1 MKLRAVWGNR
11 PLLGVAAGALIQDE
25 FGRVLLQRRG
35 DDGLWGVVGGSLNP
49 GEDGLTGARRE
60 LMEETGLT
68 CDNLTWLGLDDGV
81 QSGPNL
87 THRYPNGH
95 EIAVVSLLYHA
106 RMPADALR
114 DAQPDDSGETLE
126 LRWFPLGALP
136 AVSGNIN
143 RVALN
148 VLLRRAELPSL
159 TMLDTPALDLSGQA
173 TYWADLRRLV
183 GPDLP
188 LFIPGSSVL
197 VTDAAG
203 RLLLLKHTH
212 SGAWVL
218 PGGKLDPGES
228 LEDCA
233 RRELFEETGLSVTN
247 LKRVQL
253 LAGPELRFT
262 DHKGVWDSV
271 GMIYE
276 AEGVTGDLRLPEG
289 EITEARWFTLD
300 ELESVNL
307 LGVYTGKAVRHWAGK
322 TA

>member
-25 FGRVLLQRRG
+25 QGRVLLQRRG
-35 DDGLWGVVGGSLNP
+35 DDGRWGEPGGGVNP
-49 GEDGLTGARRE
+49 GEDFLSGVRRE
-60 LMEETGLT
+60 LLEETGLD
-68 CDNLTWLGLDDGV
+68 CPNLTWLGLEDGV
-81 QSGPNL
+81 QSGERMFL
-87 THRYPNGH
+87 RYPNGH
-95 EIAVVSLLYHA
+95 EMCIVDLLFHGTLPA
-106 RMPADALR
+106 AALADAR
-114 DAQPDDSGETLE
+114 PDDSGETLD
-126 LRWFPLGALP
+126 LQWFLLDDLP
-136 AVSGNIN
+136 ALSSNIN
-143 RVALN
+143 RN
-148 VLLRRAELPSL
+148 NINILRRRAGLPELP
-159 TMLDTPALDLSGQA
+159 MGPVPPLDLSRSRTFWRDFRQ
-173 TYWADLRRLV
+173 LV
-183 GPDLP
+183 GPEVP
-188 LFIPGSSVL
+188 LYLPGSSVL

-233 RRELFEETGLSVTN
+233 RRELFEETGLSVQG

-253 LAGPELRFT
+253 LAGPEFRFT
-262 DHKGVWDSV
+262 DRTGVWDSV
-271 GMIYE
+271 GLIYE